1 MKKIINIASISLI
14 TMLFTACAPNEIPMK
29 AYPNK
34 NTNKVDYISFDGSV
48 ETSSGDEIIEV
59 QNIALMINKA
69 AQTFDKEGIKYF
81 YLTKTAGVPPM
92 INNFENLVNY
102 CYPEYYKKSSLEDK
116 CNLTPTVNNSNVKM
130 GFVGLEESA
139 LTYDKFVWSV
149 KDVLND
155 KNIQKVISEA
165 LKEYDVN
172 EIIFKEK

>member
-1 MKKIINIASISLI
+1 MKKIINIASVSLI
-14 TMLFTACAPNEIPMK
+14 TMLFTACAPNEIPM
-29 AYPNK
+29 
-34 NTNKVDYISFDGSV
+34 NTFTDTNNKVNAVSFHGSV

-172 EIIFKEK
+172 EIKFAKK